1 MFGSSTLQD
10 GQSTR
15 FSLELQGSLT
25 PLSPQTCSQSAENL
39 SQSTD
44 NLLMKRVSAD
54 IENLTSADTK
64 SEPSGSDG
72 GAVAGRVSG
81 GSWCFL
87 AAVSGGGES
96 IDSGCGL

>member
-1 MFGSSTLQD
+1 
-10 GQSTR
+10 
-15 FSLELQGSLT
+15 
-25 PLSPQTCSQSAENL
+25 
-39 SQSTD
+39 
-44 NLLMKRVSAD
+44 MKRVSAD